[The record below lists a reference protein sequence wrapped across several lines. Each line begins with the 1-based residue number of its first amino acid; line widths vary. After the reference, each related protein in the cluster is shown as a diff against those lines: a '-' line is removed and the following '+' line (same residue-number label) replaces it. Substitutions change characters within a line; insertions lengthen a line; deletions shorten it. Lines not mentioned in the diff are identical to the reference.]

1 MRVWFHGGMTALI
14 VCRFVGWL
22 VLPPCLFR
30 SEACVEIECG
40 YYLHVDADA
49 HLDNA
54 LALRLLVEQNRP
66 VVAPLLANSNTAN
79 FRLASLTMDNAYI
92 PDSFT
97 GFVEN
102 KRRGLWRVQW
112 VSKCYLIRGDVVLDE
127 KTRPSYD
134 FHRNEFHHEPFGS
147 NEPYDLAFSRQ
158 MTRNHIDLF
167 VSNRFDFGSLH

>member
-1 MRVWFHGGMTALI
+1 MRVWFHGGMTAFI

-102 KRRGLWRVQW
+102 KRRSVEQQFPIG
-112 VSKCYLIRGDVVLDE
+112 
-127 KTRPSYD
+127 
-134 FHRNEFHHEPFGS
+134 GS
-147 NEPYDLAFSRQ
+147 
-158 MTRNHIDLF
+158 
-167 VSNRFDFGSLH
+167 